1 MTTNRKIDAPLD
13 EVLYAFDQ
21 ACPRPSAAD
30 IIEWCG
36 RYPEFADDIREFA
49 AVSRDI
55 SARDG
60 DAEEVADISLL
71 NRAFSQVLNLIYEA
85 EHAPA
90 STEQAESFQQLM
102 QNTQTDVP
110 SLAREMNIER
120 SVLADLVGGRICPPV
135 GRRFGATLTRLLSVA
150 QDRVDA
156 AIEIALRGGGAVH
169 AKSKCAPT
177 SQARPY
183 ADVIRSSSMSED
195 RKRYWLDED

>member
-1 MTTNRKIDAPLD
+1 MTTNRKIDAPRD

-21 ACPRPSAAD
+21 TCPRPSAAD
-30 IIEWCG
+30 IIEWCS

-60 DAEEVADISLL
+60 DAEEVVDTRLL

-90 STEQAESFQQLM
+90 STEHAESFQQLM
-102 QNTQTDVP
+102 QNIQMDVP
-110 SLAREMNIER
+110 SLAREMDIER

-135 GRRFGATLTRLLSVA
+135 GARFGLALTRLLSVA
-150 QDRVDA
+150 QSKVDA

-177 SQARPY
+177 SKARSY
-183 ADVIRSSSMSED
+183 ADVIRSSSMPDE